1 MKRAQTNP
9 LSTLIK
15 ELVYDEFALL
25 EACQTTAAEDE
36 AGRAE
41 LLLQA
46 GAAQVHVFDFDSLLR
61 DLGAAPVT
69 YSGCIRRSL
78 RSFGNRDWRGAARR
92 LIERYRRTLLRS
104 DLPDKIRRLVADSLS
119 EHLAMGDMFCDQI
132 AA

>member
-1 MKRAQTNP
+1 MKPAANP
-9 LSTLIK
+9 PLANLLK
-15 ELVYDEFALL
+15 ELVYDEFAVL
-25 EACQTTAAEDE
+25 EACQTTAAADE
-36 AGRAE
+36 SGRAE

-78 RSFGNRDWRGAARR
+78 RSFGNRDWRGAVRR
-92 LIERYRRTLLRS
+92 LIERYQRTLRRG
-104 DLPDKIRRLVADSLS
+104 DLPEKIRRIVADSLS
-119 EHLAMGDMFCDQI
+119 EHLAMRGVRAFAV